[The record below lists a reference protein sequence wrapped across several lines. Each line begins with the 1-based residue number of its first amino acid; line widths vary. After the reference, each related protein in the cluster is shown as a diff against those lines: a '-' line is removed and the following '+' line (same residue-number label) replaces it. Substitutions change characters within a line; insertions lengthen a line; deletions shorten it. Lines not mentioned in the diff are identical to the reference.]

1 VGLVNAAHDDRNA
14 DGREVTAMSRV
25 GLVTMVS
32 MLLEVFSSRLGGSG
46 GVDIGSAPG
55 RYPI

>member
-1 VGLVNAAHDDRNA
+1 MNAAHDDRNA